1 MGMLFPFSDVCT
13 QLSILPVTPTV
24 LGHQAEKTLLKGFG
38 SIHECSFQDCTGFC
52 DNIYSSVFSGA
63 TISVRPFKI
72 SEALIWE

>member
-1 MGMLFPFSDVCT
+1 MCT

-38 SIHECSFQDCTGFC
+38 SIHECSFQDRTGFC